1 MTALGRHLIVEY
13 YGCDEQL
20 INDVLYMERCMEQA
34 AEAAGATIVHS
45 TFHHFSP
52 HGVSGVVV
60 IEESH
65 LAVHTWPEYG
75 HASVD
80 LFTCGEALDPWLACA
95 ELKNH
100 FKAARVSAVE
110 LSRAER
116 VLLEEKKRGMNAP
129 RDPKTDE

>member
-13 YGCDEQL
+13 YDCDEQL
-20 INDVLYMERCMEQA
+20 INDVPYMERSMEQA

-80 LFTCGEALDPWLACA
+80 LFTCGEAVDSRVACA

-100 FKAARVSAVE
+100 FKAARLSALE

-116 VLLEEKKRGMNAP
+116 VLLEEKKRNL
-129 RDPKTDE
+129 KTLPDQKRE